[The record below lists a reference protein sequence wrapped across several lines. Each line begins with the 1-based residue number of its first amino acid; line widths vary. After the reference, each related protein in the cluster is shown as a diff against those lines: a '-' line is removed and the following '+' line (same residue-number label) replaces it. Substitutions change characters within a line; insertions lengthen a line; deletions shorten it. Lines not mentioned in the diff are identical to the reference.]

1 MSENKNIQGVQGNSA
16 VSVAL
21 VRKLLHRNAR
31 SAVAKIFSKAYAVEV
46 ARVISALGGYERV
59 QAFSILLEECEASQ
73 VAGIISEM
81 ATGDSKALLERL
93 PPEQIAKLLSE
104 MPADDATLLT
114 SRLPESQAKQV
125 LALMETQT
133 AAEVRELLEH
143 EERTAGR
150 IMTPDFF
157 ALDEE
162 VTVSEAITA
171 LQRRSDELEM
181 IFYVYVVD
189 KRNHLIGVVSLRKLL
204 TTPSSTQLKRIM
216 IPEVISAHTDA
227 EQEEVARLVAEY
239 NLLALPIVDDG
250 DKLVG
255 IVTVD
260 DVIDVV
266 QEEAAKDV
274 LALAGVTP
282 EEQIS
287 TKASR
292 SLRLRAPWLIINL
305 GTAFIASFVISRF
318 DRTIEEMRFLAPLMS
333 IPMGMGGNAA
343 TQAVTVVVRG
353 LALNQMSSVSR
364 ATLKEAFVGA
374 GNGLLTGLICAVVV
388 AVATQKILLGVVLG
402 LAMVI
407 NLVVAGL
414 AGILVPTS
422 LKKIG
427 VDPAVAS
434 SVFVTTCTDVCG
446 SFSFLG
452 IATLLSSYLK

>member
-1 MSENKNIQGVQGNSA
+1 MSENKNTQGVQGNSA

-46 ARVISALGGYERV
+46 ARVISGLGGHERV

-81 ATGDSKALLERL
+81 DSSDSKALFERL
-93 PPEQIAKLLSE
+93 DPEQIATLLSE
-104 MPADDATLLT
+104 MPADDATVLT
-114 SRLPESQAKQV
+114 SRLPESQAKRV
-125 LALMETQT
+125 LALMETQA

-150 IMTPDFF
+150 IMTPDYF
-157 ALDEE
+157 ALEE
-162 VTVSEAITA
+162 DITVSEAITA

-216 IPEVISAHTDA
+216 TPEVISARTDA
-227 EQEEVARLVAEY
+227 EQDEVARLVAEY
-239 NLLALPIVDDG
+239 NLLALPIVDEE

-266 QEEAAKDV
+266 QEEAAEDL

-282 EEQIS
+282 EEQVS

-292 SLRLRAPWLIINL
+292 SLRLRAPWLVVNL
-305 GTAFIASFVISRF
+305 GTAFAAAFVISQFRPTL
-318 DRTIEEMRFLAPLMS
+318 DALPWLAAYVS
-333 IPMGMGGNAA
+333 IPMGMGGNGA
-343 TQAVTVVVRG
+343 TQTVTVVVRG
-353 LALNQMSSVSR
+353 LALNQLTSISR
-364 ATLKEAFVGA
+364 ATLKEIAVGA
-374 GNGLLTGLICAVVV
+374 GNGLITGLICAVVI
-388 AVATQKILLGVVLG
+388 AIASKSLMLGIVLA
-402 LAMVI
+402 LSMVI
-407 NLVVAGL
+407 NMIVAGVS
-414 AGILVPTS
+414 GILIPAG
-422 LKKIG
+422 LRKIG
-427 VDPAVAS
+427 VDPALS
-434 SVFVTTCTDVCG
+434 STVFVTTCTDVGG
-446 SFSFLG
+446 SLSFLG
-452 IATLLSSYLK
+452 IATLLLNYLK

>member
-1 MSENKNIQGVQGNSA
+1 MSENKNTQGVQGNSA

-46 ARVISALGGYERV
+46 ARVISGLGGHERV

-81 ATGDSKALLERL
+81 DSSDSKALLERL
-93 PPEQIAKLLSE
+93 DPEQIATLLSE
-104 MPADDATLLT
+104 MPADDATVLT
-114 SRLPESQAKQV
+114 SRLPESQVKQV

-150 IMTPDFF
+150 IMTPDYF
-157 ALDEE
+157 ALEE
-162 VTVSEAITA
+162 DITVSEAITA

-216 IPEVISAHTDA
+216 TPEVISAHTDA

-239 NLLALPIVDDG
+239 NLLALPIVDEE

-266 QEEAAKDV
+266 QEEAAEDL

-282 EEQIS
+282 EEQVS

-292 SLRLRAPWLIINL
+292 SLRLRAPWLIVNL

-318 DRTIEEMRFLAPLMS
+318 QGTLDSMSFLAPLMS

-374 GNGLLTGLICAVVV
+374 GNGLITGLICAVVV
-388 AVATQKILLGVVLG
+388 AIATQKILLGTVLG

-414 AGILVPTS
+414 AGLLIPVG

-452 IATLLSSYLK
+452 IATVLAKYLK

>member
-1 MSENKNIQGVQGNSA
+1 MSENKNMQGVQGNSA

-46 ARVISALGGYERV
+46 ARVISALGGFERV
-59 QAFSILLEECEASQ
+59 QAFSILLEDCEASQ

-81 ATGDSKALLERL
+81 DTGDSKALLAKL
-93 PPEQIAKLLSE
+93 DPEQIAKLLSE

-114 SRLPESQAKQV
+114 SRLPESQARQV

-216 IPEVISAHTDA
+216 IPEVISAHTDE

-239 NLLALPIVDDG
+239 NLLALPIVDEE

-318 DRTIEEMRFLAPLMS
+318 DKTTAEMGFLVPLMS

-353 LALNQMSSVSR
+353 LALNQLSSVRR

-374 GNGLLTGLICAVVV
+374 GNGLITGLICAVVV

-407 NLVVAGL
+407 NLMVAGL
-414 AGILVPTS
+414 AGLLIPTG

-452 IATLLSSYLK
+452 IATLLASYLK